1 MIRSHIFILLSILIQ
16 SLLAQD
22 EGMLNYQKQNYK
34 AAEEYYESVLENDDS
49 NSKAYFGKGSSLY
62 MQNDLKNAE
71 ISFNESIADS
81 EELLQSKAYFN
92 LGNISYKNNKMDE
105 ALQFYK
111 KALELNPDDDEARFN
126 YEFIKYQKKPEEE
139 KNEDEKDE
147 GKKDE
152 EKKDEDKKDEEKKDE
167 DKMDEDKKDEDKKD
181 EDKKDEDKKDE
192 DKKNEDNKDDEKKDD
207 EKNNEESDNNKQ
219 PQQQSQDEKKSQD
232 LKKAES
238 ILNALKNDEKVMQKQ
253 QIQKFK
259 NKKLLKDW

>member
-167 DKMDEDKKDEDKKD
+167 DK
-181 EDKKDEDKKDE
+181 KDE
-192 DKKNEDNKDDEKKDD
+192 DKKNEDNKDDEKKDDEKKDD

>member
-167 DKMDEDKKDEDKKD
+167 DK
-181 EDKKDEDKKDE
+181 KDE

-259 NKKLLKDW
+259 TKKLLKDW

>member
-1 MIRSHIFILLSILIQ
+1 MIRSHIFILLSMLIQ

-34 AAEEYYESVLENDDS
+34 AAEEYYESVIQNDDS

-71 ISFNESIADS
+71 ISFNESIAES
-81 EELLQSKAYFN
+81 EKLLQSKAYFN
-92 LGNISYKNNKMDE
+92 LGNISYKNDKMDE

-139 KNEDEKDE
+139 KNED
-147 GKKDE
+147 
-152 EKKDEDKKDEEKKDE
+152 KKDEDKKDEDRKEEDKKDE
-167 DKMDEDKKDEDKKD
+167 DKKEEDRKNEDKKDEDKKD
-181 EDKKDEDKKDE
+181 EDKKDKDKKD
-192 DKKNEDNKDDEKKDD
+192 NED
-207 EKNNEESDNNKQ
+207 NNEESDNNKQ
-219 PQQQSQDEKKSQD
+219 PEQQPQDEKKSQD

-238 ILNALKNDEKVMQKQ
+238 ILNALKNDEKVMQKE

-259 NKKLLKDW
+259 TKKLLKDW

>member
-167 DKMDEDKKDEDKKD
+167 DKKDEN
-181 EDKKDEDKKDE
+181 
-192 DKKNEDNKDDEKKDD
+192 KKNEDNKDDEKKDD

>member
-139 KNEDEKDE
+139 KNED
-147 GKKDE
+147 KKD
-152 EKKDEDKKDEEKKDE
+152 KDKENEDKEN
-167 DKMDEDKKDEDKKD
+167 EDKKDEDRNDEDKENEDKENED
-181 EDKKDEDKKDE
+181 KENEDKKDEDNKDE
-192 DKKNEDNKDDEKKDD
+192 DKKDD

-259 NKKLLKDW
+259 TKKLLKDW

>member
-139 KNEDEKDE
+139 K
-147 GKKDE
+147 
-152 EKKDEDKKDEEKKDE
+152 DEDKKDES
-167 DKMDEDKKDEDKKD
+167 
-181 EDKKDEDKKDE
+181 KKDEDKKDE

-259 NKKLLKDW
+259 TKKLLKDW

>member
-34 AAEEYYESVLENDDS
+34 AAEEYYESVLQSDDS

-71 ISFNESIADS
+71 ISFNESIANS
-81 EELLQSKAYFN
+81 EKLLQSKAYFN

-139 KNEDEKDE
+139 K
-147 GKKDE
+147 
-152 EKKDEDKKDEEKKDE
+152 
-167 DKMDEDKKDEDKKD
+167 DEDKKDEDKKD

-192 DKKNEDNKDDEKKDD
+192 DKKDEDKKDEDKKDD
-207 EKNNEESDNNKQ
+207 EKNNEESDNNKR
-219 PQQQSQDEKKSQD
+219 PQQQPQDEKKSQD

-238 ILNALKNDEKVMQKQ
+238 ILNALKNDEKVMQKK

-259 NKKLLKDW
+259 TKKLLKDW

>member
-139 KNEDEKDE
+139 KNEEKKDE
-147 GKKDE
+147 EKKDEEKKDE
-152 EKKDEDKKDEEKKDE
+152 EKKDEDKKDE
-167 DKMDEDKKDEDKKD
+167 DKKDE
-181 EDKKDEDKKDE
+181 EKKDEDKKDE

-259 NKKLLKDW
+259 TKKLLKDW

>member
-1 MIRSHIFILLSILIQ
+1 MIRLHIFILLSILIQ

-167 DKMDEDKKDEDKKD
+167 DK
-181 EDKKDEDKKDE
+181 KDE

-259 NKKLLKDW
+259 TKKLLKDW

>member
-1 MIRSHIFILLSILIQ
+1 MIRSHIFILLSILVQ

-34 AAEEYYESVLENDDS
+34 AAEEYYESVLQSDDS

-81 EELLQSKAYFN
+81 EKLLQSKAYFN

-126 YEFIKYQKKPEEE
+126 YEFIKYQKKPEE
-139 KNEDEKDE
+139 
-147 GKKDE
+147 
-152 EKKDEDKKDEEKKDE
+152 KKDEDNK
-167 DKMDEDKKDEDKKD
+167 DEDKKDEDKKD
-181 EDKKDEDKKDE
+181 EDKKDEDKKD
-192 DKKNEDNKDDEKKDD
+192 DDKKDD
-207 EKNNEESDNNKQ
+207 ENNNEESDNNKE
-219 PQQQSQDEKKSQD
+219 PQQQPQDEKKSQD

-259 NKKLLKDW
+259 TRKLLKDW

>member
-1 MIRSHIFILLSILIQ
+1 MIRSHIFILLLILIQ

-139 KNEDEKDE
+139 KNEE
-147 GKKDE
+147 KKDE
-152 EKKDEDKKDEEKKDE
+152 EKKDEEKKDEE
-167 DKMDEDKKDEDKKD
+167 KKDEDKKD

-259 NKKLLKDW
+259 TKKLLKDW

>member
-139 KNEDEKDE
+139 KNEEEKDE

-152 EKKDEDKKDEEKKDE
+152 EKKN
-167 DKMDEDKKDEDKKD
+167 EDKKDEDKKD
-181 EDKKDEDKKDE
+181 EEKKDEDKKDE

>member
-81 EELLQSKAYFN
+81 EKLLQSKAYFN

-139 KNEDEKDE
+139 KNKE
-147 GKKDE
+147 KKDKD
-152 EKKDEDKKDEEKKDE
+152 KKDEDKEN
-167 DKMDEDKKDEDKKD
+167 EDKKDED
-181 EDKKDEDKKDE
+181 
-192 DKKNEDNKDDEKKDD
+192 KKDD

-259 NKKLLKDW
+259 TKKLLKDW

>member
-22 EGMLNYQKQNYK
+22 EGILNYQKQNYK
-34 AAEEYYESVLENDDS
+34 AAEEYYESVLQSDDS
-49 NSKAYFGKGSSLY
+49 NSKAYFGKGTSLY

-81 EELLQSKAYFN
+81 EKLLQSKAYFN

-139 KNEDEKDE
+139 KNEN
-147 GKKDE
+147 KK
-152 EKKDEDKKDEEKKDE
+152 
-167 DKMDEDKKDEDKKD
+167 DEDKKDEDKKD

-192 DKKNEDNKDDEKKDD
+192 DKKDENKKDKEKKDD
-207 EKNNEESDNNKQ
+207 EDNNEESDNDNQ
-219 PQQQSQDEKKSQD
+219 SQQQPQDEKKSQD

-259 NKKLLKDW
+259 TKKLLKDW

>member
-1 MIRSHIFILLSILIQ
+1 MIRSHIFILLSILVQ

-34 AAEEYYESVLENDDS
+34 AAEEYYESVLQSDDS

-81 EELLQSKAYFN
+81 EKLLQSKAYFN

-167 DKMDEDKKDEDKKD
+167 DK
-181 EDKKDEDKKDE
+181 KDE
-192 DKKNEDNKDDEKKDD
+192 DKKNEDNKDDEKKDDEKKDD

-259 NKKLLKDW
+259 TKKLLKDW

>member
-81 EELLQSKAYFN
+81 EKLLQSKAYFN

-152 EKKDEDKKDEEKKDE
+152 EKKDEDKKDE
-167 DKMDEDKKDEDKKD
+167 
-181 EDKKDEDKKDE
+181 DKKDE
-192 DKKNEDNKDDEKKDD
+192 DKKNEDNKDDEKKDDEKKDD

-259 NKKLLKDW
+259 TKKLLKDW

>member
-34 AAEEYYESVLENDDS
+34 AAEEYYESVLQNDDS

-81 EELLQSKAYFN
+81 EKLLQSKAYFN

-139 KNEDEKDE
+139 KNED
-147 GKKDE
+147 KKD
-152 EKKDEDKKDEEKKDE
+152 KDKENEDKEN
-167 DKMDEDKKDEDKKD
+167 EDKKDEDRNDEDKENEDKENED
-181 EDKKDEDKKDE
+181 KENEDKKDEDNKDE
-192 DKKNEDNKDDEKKDD
+192 DKKDD

-259 NKKLLKDW
+259 TKKLLKDW

>member
-152 EKKDEDKKDEEKKDE
+152 EKKDEEKKDEDKKDEEKKDE
-167 DKMDEDKKDEDKKD
+167 E
-181 EDKKDEDKKDE
+181 KKDEDKKDE

-259 NKKLLKDW
+259 TKKLLKDW

>member
-139 KNEDEKDE
+139 KNED
-147 GKKDE
+147 KKD
-152 EKKDEDKKDEEKKDE
+152 KDKENEDKENE
-167 DKMDEDKKDEDKKD
+167 DKENEDKKDEDNKD
-181 EDKKDEDKKDE
+181 ED
-192 DKKNEDNKDDEKKDD
+192 KKDD

-259 NKKLLKDW
+259 TKKLLKDW

>member
-1 MIRSHIFILLSILIQ
+1 MIKSHIFILLSILFQ

-34 AAEEYYESVLENDDS
+34 AAEEYYESVLQSDDS

-81 EELLQSKAYFN
+81 EKLLQSKAYFN

-126 YEFIKYQKKPEEE
+126 YEFIKYQKKPEE
-139 KNEDEKDE
+139 
-147 GKKDE
+147 KKDE
-152 EKKDEDKKDEEKKDE
+152 DNKDEDKKDED
-167 DKMDEDKKDEDKKD
+167 MNDEDKKDEDKKD

-192 DKKNEDNKDDEKKDD
+192 DKKDEDKKDD
-207 EKNNEESDNNKQ
+207 ENNNEESDNNKE
-219 PQQQSQDEKKSQD
+219 PQQQPQDEKKSQD

-259 NKKLLKDW
+259 TRKLLKDW

>member
-1 MIRSHIFILLSILIQ
+1 MIRLHIFILLSILIQ

-139 KNEDEKDE
+139 KNED
-147 GKKDE
+147 KKD
-152 EKKDEDKKDEEKKDE
+152 KDKENEDKEN
-167 DKMDEDKKDEDKKD
+167 EDKKDEDRNDEDKENEDKENED
-181 EDKKDEDKKDE
+181 KENEDKKDEDNKDE
-192 DKKNEDNKDDEKKDD
+192 DKKDD

-259 NKKLLKDW
+259 TKKLLKDW

>member
-139 KNEDEKDE
+139 KNEEDKDE

-152 EKKDEDKKDEEKKDE
+152 E
-167 DKMDEDKKDEDKKD
+167 
-181 EDKKDEDKKDE
+181 KKDEDKKDE

-259 NKKLLKDW
+259 TKKLLKDW